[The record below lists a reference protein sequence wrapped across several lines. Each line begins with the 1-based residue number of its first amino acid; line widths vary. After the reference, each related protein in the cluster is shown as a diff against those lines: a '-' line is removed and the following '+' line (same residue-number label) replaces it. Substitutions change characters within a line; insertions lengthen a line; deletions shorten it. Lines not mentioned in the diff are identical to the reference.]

1 MINDWS
7 DDIEKV
13 LDQIRINCVILSKQH
28 KKRYFYLNYILQYFR
43 LPVIIISGIN
53 SIISVGLQPY
63 LNQGTI
69 SMMTCLLALACS
81 IIGSIELYLA
91 IQKSMENELLA
102 SKDFY
107 ILSID
112 LHKTLTLSRLHRPI
126 PAKEYLEKKYS
137 EYVKMYENSNLLS
150 KKIIDSL
157 NPLPEPQLN
166 LIQNI
171 SSKYAP
177 RSISDEEES
186 AYNIS
191 QSPSGLDEE
200 SIIRPQMQS
209 QRLQEISEKAS
220 PLLSNL
226 VSQKQQASEKVSLLS
241 KNAQQKSQE
250 MGEKVSH
257 SLLPSNKIQEA
268 PAIINKE
275 LLSYEYDRE
284 SLLPLKINGKPVFEI
299 PSSSS
304 SPLNSSPSTPVSLS
318 AIDNEKENT
327 P

>member
-1 MINDWS
+1 
-7 DDIEKV
+7 
-13 LDQIRINCVILSKQH
+13 
-28 KKRYFYLNYILQYFR
+28 
-43 LPVIIISGIN
+43 
-53 SIISVGLQPY
+53 
-63 LNQGTI
+63 
-69 SMMTCLLALACS
+69 
-81 IIGSIELYLA
+81 
-91 IQKSMENELLA
+91 MENELLA

-157 NPLPEPQLN
+157 NPLPEPHLN

-186 AYNIS
+186 SSNYNIP
-191 QSPSGLDEE
+191 QIPSGFDEE
-200 SIIRPQMQS
+200 SMIHPQMQS
-209 QRLQEISEKAS
+209 QRIQEISEKAS
-220 PLLSNL
+220 YLLSNL

-241 KNAQQKSQE
+241 KNAQQKSEE

-257 SLLPSNKIQEA
+257 SLLPSNRAQE
-268 PAIINKE
+268 I
-275 LLSYEYDRE
+275 LSYEYDRE
-284 SLLPLKINGKPVFEI
+284 SLLPLKINEKEIEKIGKPLFEI
-299 PSSSS
+299 SSS
-304 SPLNSSPSTPVSLS
+304 SPSPLNSPSTPVSLS
-318 AIDNEKENT
+318 AIENEEGNT
-327 P
+327 H